1 MRGVANM
8 YNSKA
13 ISDFYDNYGMSE
25 WERLNSS
32 AYNRINFYLHMHF
45 LHSFIGQGKKVL
57 DAGCG
62 AGRFSI
68 EIAKS
73 GSDVT
78 LFDISRE
85 QLRIAENK
93 LLENNLLSKVEGII
107 NGDLRDLSMIKDNQF
122 DTVVCYGAP
131 LNYLLENREKAVEEL
146 IRVTKPGGTVLISVN
161 SKWGVIRTQLGRDD
175 FDYTSFFGR
184 PDYWLI
190 NEVVD
195 TGDLPQHEMVSHP
208 PRHFFEAEELETLLL
223 RLGLNNVI
231 LGGSPCVT
239 SAFRKAAEALEKDE
253 VAWKTILNLEE
264 KAYCKRT
271 MVDNGEFLLA
281 RGTKK
286 CI

>member
-1 MRGVANM
+1 MIM
-8 YNSKA
+8 YNAKA
-13 ISDFYDNYGMSE
+13 ISDFYDKYGIRE
-25 WERLNSS
+25 WKRLNLT
-32 AYNRINFYLHMHF
+32 AYDRINFYLHMHF
-45 LHSFIGQGKKVL
+45 LHNFIGQGKKVL

-73 GSDVT
+73 GSSVT
-78 LFDISRE
+78 LLDISKE
-85 QLRIAENK
+85 QLRIAKIK
-93 LLENNLLSKVEGII
+93 LEESNLLSKVDGII
-107 NGDLRDLSMIKDNQF
+107 NGDLRDLSMFENNIF

-146 IRVTKPGGTVLISVN
+146 IRVTKPGGIVLISVN
-161 SKWGVIRTQLGRDD
+161 SKWGVIRSQLGRED
-175 FDYTSFFGR
+175 FNYTSFFGK
-184 PDYWLI
+184 PNYWYI
-190 NEVVD
+190 NEVVE

-208 PRHFFEAEELETLLL
+208 PRHFFEAEELENLLVEM
-223 RLGLNNVI
+223 GLDNVV

-239 SAFRKAAEALEKDE
+239 SAFRKAAEYLEKDE
-253 VAWKTILNLEE
+253 VAWRTILNLEE

-286 CI
+286 

>member
-1 MRGVANM
+1 M
-8 YNSKA
+8 YNAKA
-13 ISDFYDNYGMSE
+13 ISDFYDKYGMSE
-25 WERLNSS
+25 WERLNFN

-45 LHSFIGQGKKVL
+45 LYSFIGQGKKVL

-68 EIAKS
+68 EIAKNDS
-73 GSDVT
+73 SVT
-78 LFDISRE
+78 LLDISKE
-85 QLRIAENK
+85 QLRIAKSK
-93 LLENNLLSKVEGII
+93 LEESNLLSKVDGII
-107 NGDLRDLSMIKDNQF
+107 NGDLRDLSMFEDNTF
-122 DTVVCYGAP
+122 NAVVCYGAP

-161 SKWGVIRTQLGRDD
+161 SKWGVIRTQLGRED
-175 FDYTSFFGR
+175 FDYTSFFGK
-184 PDYWLI
+184 PDYWYI
-190 NEVVD
+190 NEVVE

-208 PRHFFEAEELETLLL
+208 PRHFFEAEELENLLVKM
-223 RLGLNNVI
+223 GLEDIV

-239 SAFRKAAEALEKDE
+239 SAFRKAAETLEKDE
-253 VAWKTILNLEE
+253 VAWRTILNLEE

-286 CI
+286 

>member
-1 MRGVANM
+1 M

-13 ISDFYDNYGMSE
+13 ISDFYDKYGMRE
-25 WERLNSS
+25 WERLNLT
-32 AYNRINFYLHMHF
+32 AYDRINFYLHMHF
-45 LHSFIGQGKKVL
+45 LNSYIGQGKKVL

-73 GSDVT
+73 ESEVT
-78 LFDISRE
+78 LFDISTE
-85 QLRIAENK
+85 QLKIAENK
-93 LLENNLLSKVEGII
+93 LKENNLLSKVDGII
-107 NGDLRDLSMIKDNQF
+107 NGDLKDLSMFEDNKF

-146 IRVTKPGGTVLISVN
+146 IRVTKPGGTVLVSVN
-161 SKWGVIRTQLGRDD
+161 SKWGVIRSQLGRDN
-175 FDYTSFFGR
+175 FDYTSFFGK
-184 PDYWLI
+184 PDYWFI
-190 NEVVD
+190 NEVVE

-208 PRHFFEAEELETLLL
+208 PRHFFEAEELENLLIK
-223 RLGLNNVI
+223 LGLDNVV

-239 SAFRKAAEALEKDE
+239 SAFRKAAENLGNDE
-253 VAWKTILNLEE
+253 VAWKTILSLEE

-286 CI
+286 K